1 MRARVCARSSKPW
14 TKRSSPLCQRYCE
27 IGPHEFE
34 FGCAPLHR
42 MVLIATP
49 RVKALISA
57 LNSYTLRLNAFLDGR
72 RAATAEL
79 TEVGPIAA
87 WLRRILCT

>member
-1 MRARVCARSSKPW
+1 
-14 TKRSSPLCQRYCE
+14 
-27 IGPHEFE
+27 
-34 FGCAPLHR
+34 